1 MYIVGVNTIEIK
13 KKTFKEKHPNI
24 IVWNNN
30 KRYYNMVFLIVA
42 LNIMELSFHMESWK
56 LYSLT
61 ISYYSCTKWSSVPL
75 TKFNLTSFCQI
86 SHRKMVRNERNAHM
100 HSYENKHDQ
109 GHTTKQRKHQKA
121 SRRYVRH
128 SKFLDKLVRWKTL
141 SPDVQMGS
149 DIACQRMMHFVQ

>member
-1 MYIVGVNTIEIK
+1 
-13 KKTFKEKHPNI
+13 
-24 IVWNNN
+24 
-30 KRYYNMVFLIVA
+30 MVFLIVA

-61 ISYYSCTKWSSVPL
+61 ISYYSYTKWPSVPL

-86 SHRKMVRNERNAHM
+86 SHRKIKRKFHIMKMVRNERNEHM

-121 SRRYVRH
+121 SRRYVRY
-128 SKFLDKLVRWKTL
+128 SKFLDKLVRWKTV
-141 SPDVQMGS
+141 SPDVQTGS
-149 DIACQRMMHFVQ
+149 DIACQRMMHFVQWVWKLNAHSRSKIEEEKSVI